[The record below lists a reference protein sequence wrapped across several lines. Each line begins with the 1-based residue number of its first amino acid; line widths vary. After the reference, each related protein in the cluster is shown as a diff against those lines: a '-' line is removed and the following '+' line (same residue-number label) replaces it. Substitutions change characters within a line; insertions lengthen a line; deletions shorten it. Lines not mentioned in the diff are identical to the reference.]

1 MLYNDID
8 WLVHRIRAFSK
19 RKKSINLLRCVDVLN
34 WNFKILKQ
42 NAKNKK
48 FNNIL
53 HCDGVRR
60 DS

>member
-1 MLYNDID
+1 MILIGWCTEYAR
-8 WLVHRIRAFSK
+8 LASE
-19 RKKSINLLRCVDVLN
+19 KKSINLLRCVDVLN

-60 DS
+60 DT